1 MGSVKS
7 KNQWTAAGVSLNFYI
22 AIAIAIAIATVPPPH
37 APARP
42 LPRA

>member
-22 AIAIAIAIATVPPPH
+22 AIAIAIATVPPPH